1 MTKTSQN
8 HNVDLQF
15 TVSALSDF
23 LSFIARVEHSSDF
36 IAFFQVCAMLKD
48 MGVARWKADLGTYS
62 SFYWPL
68 FIIFFLLFGVMSILT
83 DGRTQILFPFNFP
96 GVQLKGGGR
105 AHVDF
110 IALSDFST
118 SSFTLLLFT
127 RSSSDVVF
135 NRFLRMQD

>member
-48 MGVARWKADLGTYS
+48 MGVARWKVDLGTYS

-68 FIIFFLLFGVMSILT
+68 FIIFFTLRRDEHSHRWADTNSLPIQLPWCT
-83 DGRTQILFPFNFP
+83 IKGR
-96 GVQLKGGGR
+96 GK
-105 AHVDF
+105 
-110 IALSDFST
+110 ST
-118 SSFTLLLFT
+118 C
-127 RSSSDVVF
+127 
-135 NRFLRMQD
+135 